1 MKKERKFR
9 KCPVCGV
16 NVNAYNLAEHLRS
29 VHKDSIDGG
38 ASHGR
43 AKTNPLKV
51 DTGNGWIVDTTACEA
66 ALVKG
71 AGLIASRKFKRAI
84 KVLKPIPEEYS
95 DIDNVYML
103 IGTSYIQL
111 NRLDDAFTYFEKAV
125 KSDPDYPAHWF
136 NLGYAY
142 LHKGYIAKS
151 RECLHK
157 TLALN
162 PDREVKDKTKELL
175 DGIKAVLEQELAN
188 KPGIDPE
195 TYSALEERFRRG
207 IDFMINDDWDA
218 AIEEFQYVAS
228 IDNTSAKAYGNL
240 GLTYILKGEF
250 TEAEKHLKKSLD
262 IDPSYKPALV
272 NYRALKKVKKKVERD
287 PDYLANLKDKLKT
300 GYF

>member
-1 MKKERKFR
+1 MKKEREFR

-29 VHKDSIDGG
+29 VYKESIDAG

-51 DTGNGWIVDTTACEA
+51 DTGNGWIVDITACEA
-66 ALVKG
+66 ALEKG

-84 KVLKPIPEEYS
+84 KVLKTIPEEYA

-103 IGTSYIQL
+103 LGTSYIQL

-142 LHKGYIAKS
+142 IHKGYIAKS

-157 TLALN
+157 ALALN
-162 PDREVKDKTKELL
+162 PDKEVKDKSKELL
-175 DGIKAVLEQELAN
+175 DGIKEVLEQELAN
-188 KPGIDPE
+188 KPGIDLE
-195 TYSALEERFRRG
+195 TYSELEERFRKG
-207 IDFMINDDWDA
+207 IDFMDKEDWDA
-218 AIEEFQYVAS
+218 AIEEFQYVTS

-240 GLTYILKGEF
+240 GLAYILKGAF

-262 IDPSYKPALV
+262 IDPSYKPALH
-272 NYRALKKVKKKVERD
+272 NYRALKKVKKNVERD
-287 PDYLANLKDKLKT
+287 PDYLANLKDNLKT

>member
-29 VHKDSIDGG
+29 VHKESIDGG

-51 DTGNGWIVDTTACEA
+51 DTGNGWIVDTTACET
-66 ALVKG
+66 ALEKG

-84 KVLKPIPEEYS
+84 KVLKTIPEEYS

-162 PDREVKDKTKELL
+162 PDKEVKDKTKELL
-175 DGIKAVLEQELAN
+175 DGIKDVL
-188 KPGIDPE
+188 
-195 TYSALEERFRRG
+195 
-207 IDFMINDDWDA
+207 
-218 AIEEFQYVAS
+218 
-228 IDNTSAKAYGNL
+228 
-240 GLTYILKGEF
+240 LK
-250 TEAEKHLKKSLD
+250 T
-262 IDPSYKPALV
+262 
-272 NYRALKKVKKKVERD
+272 VKKNVERD
-287 PDYLANLKDKLKT
+287 PDYLAELKDKIKT